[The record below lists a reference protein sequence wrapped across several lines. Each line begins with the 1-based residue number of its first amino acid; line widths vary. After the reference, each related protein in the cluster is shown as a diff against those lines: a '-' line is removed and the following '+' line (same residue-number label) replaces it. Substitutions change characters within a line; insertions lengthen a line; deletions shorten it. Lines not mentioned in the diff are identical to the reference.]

1 MAGLAIPFAG
11 GAAMANDAGSVAR
24 GVGAA
29 LTSAPAKQLVSSAA
43 AGGAGQYV
51 RETGGTP
58 GAQVLASL
66 AAGVAAPSVLGGAQG
81 VAGAVRSATQNLVNP
96 AMAPLQVDIQ
106 INNALKD
113 SGMTM
118 ADLPQNIQSGLRSDV
133 QSAMSTSGAI
143 APDAVRRLADYR
155 LTGTTPTAATLTLDP
170 AMVSQQK
177 NLAKL
182 GINSKDVAAQQ
193 LGRVENANNQQL
205 INNLNDLGASTVDDS
220 VAGGQ
225 KVASALLN
233 KDAAARKQIG
243 DAYAAARETD
253 GRSMELDPQIFTEGA
268 DKLLGYNLLR
278 MKVPGDVKS
287 LLNSVAT
294 GDTPLTVDTAE
305 EIKTRLGDLQ
315 RTSTNGGEIKA
326 LGLIRQSLD
335 RTPLINNGAGYGQES
350 IDAFNK
356 ARGMNAT
363 WMDTVENTPAL
374 AAVREGVAPDQF
386 VQKFVIGT
394 NRNANIMD
402 VASLK
407 HQIADNPD
415 AMNAVRGQI
424 TSYLKQTALNGA
436 NDEVGKFSQSAYNK
450 ALNAIGDRKLQLFFP
465 DADMQQL
472 KAIGRVASYEQFQPA
487 GAAVNNS
494 NTASTALGALLDR
507 VGNSPLLSKVPFGKS
522 LAEPL
527 QNISVGIKS
536 KKAMDV
542 TQSLN
547 RVPDLPARPPSM
559 LIPAGVL
566 MQMQGN
572 GDASTGLLSP

>member
-1 MAGLAIPFAG
+1 
-11 GAAMANDAGSVAR
+11 
-24 GVGAA
+24 
-29 LTSAPAKQLVSSAA
+29 
-43 AGGAGQYV
+43 
-51 RETGGTP
+51 
-58 GAQVLASL
+58 
-66 AAGVAAPSVLGGAQG
+66 
-81 VAGAVRSATQNLVNP
+81 
-96 AMAPLQVDIQ
+96 
-106 INNALKD
+106 
-113 SGMTM
+113 
-118 ADLPQNIQSGLRSDV
+118 
-133 QSAMSTSGAI
+133 
-143 APDAVRRLADYR
+143 
-155 LTGTTPTAATLTLDP
+155 
-170 AMVSQQK
+170 
-177 NLAKL
+177 
-182 GINSKDVAAQQ
+182 
-193 LGRVENANNQQL
+193 
-205 INNLNDLGASTVDDS
+205 
-220 VAGGQ
+220 
-225 KVASALLN
+225 
-233 KDAAARKQIG
+233 
-243 DAYAAARETD
+243 
-253 GRSMELDPQIFTEGA
+253 
-268 DKLLGYNLLR
+268 
-278 MKVPGDVKS
+278 
-287 LLNSVAT
+287 
-294 GDTPLTVDTAE
+294 
-305 EIKTRLGDLQ
+305 
-315 RTSTNGGEIKA
+315 
-326 LGLIRQSLD
+326 
-335 RTPLINNGAGYGQES
+335 
-350 IDAFNK
+350 
-356 ARGMNAT
+356 MNAT